1 MHFRHIVTGGMLVG
15 CALLASVYTA
25 QTDKPDHHAA
35 SPFPAKTQTNAPSK
49 RSVQRSEP
57 RVVLAST
64 AVPLES
70 FAVNVAET
78 PAASDAAVLPATATK
93 TAITSVDSVRAI
105 QTLQQQISSLLQEK
119 TSQKV
124 MEKTDVGLAVYSIT
138 RGKELFSLN
147 ASNPLTPASTT
158 KLLPTFSALE
168 QFGMEYLVR
177 TSICTDATEEI
188 TGGVL
193 RGNIYLVGRGDPLLS
208 INDLENL
215 AVQLK
220 NMGISRITG
229 NVYGDDTFFDRV
241 TNRQEYSGDDDEVQP
256 TGPISALSVQK
267 NLITVLVSGG
277 NAQKQPV
284 RVQTFPSSDIFTFTV
299 NAVTQVQKPV
309 KTKRRR
315 WVKPSLSIVESGAQA
330 NGKQH
335 FVINGTLNP
344 STTIS
349 KLFFIHHPALAATD
363 MLRKRIEMFGI
374 TVEGK
379 TGLQK
384 TPNTALVLAEFARPL
399 MEIVK
404 LVNKKSDNFS
414 AEHLFKMLGSPLL
427 ASDGSQMMFN
437 ADAEYRSAQASLR
450 QIQTV
455 LKDHAID
462 NTSWTINDGSGLSR
476 RNKIPPATLIRLLVE
491 ANRAPFSDAFRN
503 TLAVAGLDG
512 TLEHRM
518 RGTPAEYNVT
528 AKTGTHKN
536 VSALA
541 GYLRTK
547 DGELLAFSFMFNGWG
562 VWHYKGLENKLCQT
576 LAEFSYYTPADSIA
590 AH

>member
-25 QTDKPDHHAA
+25 QTYNPEQHTA
-35 SPFPAKTQTNAPSK
+35 SLFPAPTQTNAPSK
-49 RSVQRSEP
+49 RAAQRAEP

-64 AVPLES
+64 AAPLQS
-70 FAVNVAET
+70 FILNATAARSALRA
-78 PAASDAAVLPATATK
+78 PALPATAAK
-93 TAITSVDSVRAI
+93 TALTSVDSLRAI

-119 TSQKV
+119 ASQKV
-124 MEKTDVGLAVYSIT
+124 MEKTDIGLAVYSIT
-138 RGKELFSLN
+138 RNKELFALN

-168 QFGMEYLVR
+168 QFGTEYLVR

-188 TGGVL
+188 TDGVL
-193 RGNIYLVGRGDPLLS
+193 RGNIYLVGRGDPLLN

-229 NVYGDDTFFDRV
+229 GVYGDDTFFDRV

-267 NLITVLVSGG
+267 NLITVLVSSGY
-277 NAQKQPV
+277 AEKQPV

-299 NAVTQVQKPV
+299 NAVTQTQKPV

-315 WVKPSLSIVESGAQA
+315 WAKPSLSIVESGGHA

-344 STTIS
+344 NTTVS

-374 TVEGK
+374 TIEGK

-427 ASDGSQMMFN
+427 ASDGSQMIFN

-462 NTSWTINDGSGLSR
+462 NTTWTINDGSGLSR
-476 RNKIPPATLIRLLVE
+476 RNKIPPATLIKLLVE
-491 ANRAPFSDAFRN
+491 ANHAPFSDAFRS

-518 RGTPAEYNVT
+518 RGTSAEYNVT

-547 DGELLAFSFMFNGWG
+547 DGELLAFSFIFNGWA
-562 VWHYKGLENKLCQT
+562 VWHYKGLENRLCQT
-576 LAEFSYYTPADSIA
+576 LAEFSYYMPTDSIA
-590 AH
+590 AQ